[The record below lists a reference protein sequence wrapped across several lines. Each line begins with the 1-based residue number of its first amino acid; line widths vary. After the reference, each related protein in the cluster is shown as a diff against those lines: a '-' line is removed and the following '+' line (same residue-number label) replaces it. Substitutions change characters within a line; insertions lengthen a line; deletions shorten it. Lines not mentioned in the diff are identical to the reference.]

1 MLAIVTDVVL
11 TEEHVELSIELFIIA
26 SRSLVQLIDRR
37 RCLRLRTERRW
48 LALMFALGIAVRVV
62 LDTNGFE
69 GLMLLRFWELCCVR
83 NPLRT
88 VESLLTSLHRD
99 MPTELSMNGVWNVIL
114 VASYGTVVLNR
125 RLSTYIER
133 FMTSE
138 ATGKRVSF
146 SMAIC

>member
-11 TEEHVELSIELFIIA
+11 TEEHVELSI
-26 SRSLVQLIDRR
+26 LVHHCQPQFGPAHRMSKMLAITDR
-37 RCLRLRTERRW
+37 TT
-48 LALMFALGIAVRVV
+48 LALVFALGIAVRVV

-69 GLMLLRFWELCCVR
+69 GLMLLSFWELCCVR

-138 ATGKRVSF
+138 APGKGVSF